1 MGTSNGI
8 DVRSFRNALGAFT
21 TGVTIVTTRD
31 AAGHDVGLTVNSFNS
46 VSLEPPLVLWSL
58 ARSSGSLASFVEA
71 EFFAV
76 HILGARQEALS
87 NRFARRGTDKFAGIE
102 LARGHGGVPLLDG
115 CSARFECRTAYRH
128 EGGDHEIFVGEV
140 LTFEHFDAPP
150 LVFQKGG
157 YAVAVKKPAP
167 KPVADDAEGADA
179 APEAS
184 ISRDALVY
192 LLGCAHA
199 MLLSKIRPALRAR
212 HLDDDDYFVLNV
224 LSAGAARSLAEIDA
238 LMAYGGRSVDAAR
251 IDALARRALVQRG
264 AQFNGT
270 APRIAISDAG
280 RQVMLEM
287 AAISKAA
294 EEDAL
299 QQIDYSETHLLRN
312 LLKRVIRN
320 TAQGVPALWPAKAD
334 DTADVALQATR

>member
-1 MGTSNGI
+1 MGASDGIKGI
-8 DVRSFRNALGAFT
+8 DAREFRNALGAFT

-87 NRFARRGTDKFAGIE
+87 NRFAKRGVDKFAGID

-115 CSARFECRTAYRH
+115 CAARFECRTAYRH
-128 EGGDHEIFVGEV
+128 EGGDHEIFVVEV
-140 LTFEHFDAPP
+140 LTFEHFDAAP

-157 YAVAVKKPAP
+157 YAVAVKKPP
-167 KPVADDAEGADA
+167 VKPVAEDADA
-179 APEAS
+179 APEGS
-184 ISRDALVY
+184 ISRDALIY

-199 MLLSKIRPALRAR
+199 MLLSKIRPALRVR

-224 LSAGAARSLAEIDA
+224 LSAGAPRSLAEIDA
-238 LMAYGGRSVDAAR
+238 LMAYGGRSVKSER
-251 IDALARRALVQRG
+251 IEALARRALVQRS
-264 AQFNGT
+264 AQAND
-270 APRIAISDAG
+270 ASPRIAISDAG

-312 LLKRVIRN
+312 LLKRLIRN
-320 TAQGVPALWPAKAD
+320 TAQGVPALWPAKAERA
-334 DTADVALQATR
+334 ADAALPASR

>member
-1 MGTSNGI
+1 M
-8 DVRSFRNALGAFT
+8 
-21 TGVTIVTTRD
+21 
-31 AAGHDVGLTVNSFNS
+31 
-46 VSLEPPLVLWSL
+46 
-58 ARSSGSLASFVEA
+58 
-71 EFFAV
+71 
-76 HILGARQEALS
+76 HILGAKQEALS
-87 NRFARRGTDKFAGIE
+87 NRFARRGTDKFSGMA

-115 CSARFECRTAYRH
+115 CAARFECRTAYRH

-140 LTFEHFDAPP
+140 LTFEHFDASP

-157 YAVAVKKPAP
+157 YAVAVKKPP
-167 KPVADDAEGADA
+167 VKPIAEDADA
-179 APEAS
+179 APEGS

-192 LLGCAHA
+192 LLGCAHS

-224 LSAGAARSLAEIDA
+224 LSAGAPRSLAEIDA
-238 LMAYGGRSVDAAR
+238 LMAYGGRSVNAER
-251 IDALARRALVQRG
+251 IEALAGRALVQHGSRVNDPSTS
-264 AQFNGT
+264 F
-270 APRIAISDAG
+270 AISDAG

-312 LLKRVIRN
+312 LLKRLIRN
-320 TAQGVPALWPAKAD
+320 TAQGVPALWPARAERLAGAD
-334 DTADVALQATR
+334 LPAAR

>member
-1 MGTSNGI
+1 MN
-8 DVRSFRNALGAFT
+8 VRGFRNALGAFT

-46 VSLEPPLVLWSL
+46 VSLAPPLVLWSL
-58 ARSSGSLASFVEA
+58 ARSSGSLAAFVEA

-76 HILGARQEALS
+76 HILGAKQEALS
-87 NRFARRGTDKFAGIE
+87 NRFAQRGADKFAGIA

-115 CSARFECRTAYRH
+115 CAARFECRTAYRH

-150 LVFQKGG
+150 LVFQKGS

-167 KPVADDAEGADA
+167 KPVADDADGVPEG
-179 APEAS
+179 S
-184 ISRDALVY
+184 ISRDALIY

-224 LSAGAARSLAEIDA
+224 LSAGAPRSLAEIDA
-238 LMAYGGRSVDAAR
+238 LMAYGGRSVDAER
-251 IDALARRALVQRG
+251 IDALARRALVQHG
-264 AQFNGT
+264 APANG
-270 APRIAISDAG
+270 ASSRIAISAAG

-287 AAISKAA
+287 AAVSKAA

-312 LLKRVIRN
+312 LLKRLIRN
-320 TAQGVPALWPAKAD
+320 TAQGVPALWPAKG
-334 DTADVALQATR
+334 LQ